1 MVSFYPPELIK
12 SLLPNAVHEQQARL
26 QRYYRSVG
34 ESAVAA
40 EMDKIT
46 REIIQFYKPNE
57 TSEDFVEALEKRK
70 AA

>member
-12 SLLPNAVHEQQARL
+12 SLRPNAVHEQQARL
-26 QRYYRSVG
+26 HRYYRSVG

-40 EMDKIT
+40 EMDKLT
-46 REIIQFYKPNE
+46 REIIQFYKPLE
-57 TSEDFVEALEKRK
+57 TREDFVESLERQ